1 MIIDRKNVEDT
12 FKKYTDNYDTSD
24 EKIKL
29 KVDHTYRVAAL
40 SERIAISL
48 GLEILKVT
56 ILFIVPIF
64 TNQQTKYYSMQ
75 K

>member
-29 KVDHTYRVAAL
+29 KVDHTYRVAAHLDLIKLIQTLRGL
-40 SERIAISL
+40 SVCCMI
-48 GLEILKVT
+48 
-56 ILFIVPIF
+56 
-64 TNQQTKYYSMQ
+64 
-75 K
+75 